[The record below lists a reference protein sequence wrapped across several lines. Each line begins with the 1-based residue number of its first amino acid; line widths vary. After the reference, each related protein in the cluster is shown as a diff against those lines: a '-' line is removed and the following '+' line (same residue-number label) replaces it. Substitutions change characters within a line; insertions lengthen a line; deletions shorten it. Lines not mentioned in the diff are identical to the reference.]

1 MDKFIQPRPL
11 SAGDTIAICSPAGA
25 PVEANVYEAVEVLRG
40 QGWNPVIMPH
50 ALGRSGNYSGTA
62 DERFADLSDALADPS
77 VRAILCSRGGY
88 GSVHILDRLDRL
100 PLQADPKWII
110 GFSDISALHALMASK
125 GINSIHASMAGH
137 IKLGPEDEDNRN
149 LFDILRGQR
158 PAISFGSHPYDR
170 PGVADGVLLGGN
182 LAVLADLIDTP
193 YDILRPGSILFLE
206 DVSEPIYKI
215 ERILYQLRYSRVLP
229 RLNGLIV
236 GKFTDYKSDHSYDD
250 METMIRDM
258 VSPYSYPVAF
268 NAPVGHVDHNIP
280 MIEGAHATL
289 KVTTTGENHLIYWK

>member
-1 MDKFIQPRPL
+1 MKPFIAPRPL
-11 SAGDTIAICSPAGA
+11 VAGDTIAVCSPAGP
-25 PVEANVYEAVEVLRG
+25 PVVENVYAAVEVLRD
-40 QGWNPVIMPH
+40 QGWNPQIMPH
-50 ALGRSGNYSGTA
+50 ALGREGNYSGTA
-62 DERFADLSDALADPS
+62 DERFSDLHDALADPQ

-88 GSVHILDRLDRL
+88 GAVHILDRLSRM
-100 PLQADPKWII
+100 PLEADPKWII

-137 IKLGPEDEDNRN
+137 IKLGPDDEDNSN
-149 LFDILRGQR
+149 LFAILRGER
-158 PAISFGSHPYDR
+158 PAISFPSHGYDR

-193 YDILRPGSILFLE
+193 FDIIRPGSVLFLE

-215 ERILYQLRYSRVLP
+215 ERILYQLRYSGVLP
-229 RLNGLIV
+229 NLKGLIV
-236 GKFTDYKSDHSYDD
+236 GRFTDYKADLSYSD
-250 METMIRDM
+250 METMVRDM
-258 VSPYSYPVAF
+258 VAPYDYPVAF

-280 MIEGAHATL
+280 MIEGARVTL